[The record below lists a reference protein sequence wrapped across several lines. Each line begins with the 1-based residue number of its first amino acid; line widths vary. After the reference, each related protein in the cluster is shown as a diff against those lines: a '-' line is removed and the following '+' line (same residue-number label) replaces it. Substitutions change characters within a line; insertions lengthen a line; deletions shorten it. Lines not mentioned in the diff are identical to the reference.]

1 MPTWDWS
8 KLQPFVNAVK
18 TACSDGALGAGAAV
32 AVLAQKKIQKIGRLT
47 SSAPGTP
54 PANRR
59 GKLRESIQAQRSS
72 KPMTAIVGAGQR
84 YGGVLETGNWGRP
97 ITAKTTKYL
106 PVPINDAAKRLHESK
121 GTQSLRAF
129 DMRFIKPMFGR
140 QALLVGN
147 AGVRTELNVT
157 DSKGVRRKVIRKDQP
172 VFVLKRSIT
181 IKPRPFLVPALKEA
195 KGNDQVWKGFSRAV
209 NAGLRKAG
217 FKTKVVRA

>member
-1 MPTWDWS
+1 MATWDWS

-18 TACSDGALGAGAAV
+18 TACNDGALGAGVAV
-32 AVLAQKKIQKIGRLT
+32 AGLAKRKIQRLGRFT
-47 SSAPGTP
+47 ASTPGTP
-54 PANRR
+54 PASKR
-59 GKLRESIQAQRSS
+59 GQLRNSIQAQRSK
-72 KPMTAIVGAGQR
+72 KPMTAVIGAGVF
-84 YGGVLETGNWGRP
+84 YGGVLETGNWGKP

-106 PVPINDAAKRLHESK
+106 PVPINDAAKRLHETK

-129 DMRFIKPMFGR
+129 NMRLIKPMFGR
-140 QALLVGN
+140 QALLVGD
-147 AGVRTELNVT
+147 AGVRTQQYVT
-157 DSKGVRRKVIRKDQP
+157 DSAGKRRTVIRKDQP

-195 KGNDQVWKGFSRAV
+195 KGNDQVWGGFARAV

>member
-18 TACSDGALGAGAAV
+18 TACNDGALGAGDAV
-32 AVLAQKKIQKIGRLT
+32 AVLAIKKIQKIGRLT

-54 PANRR
+54 PASRR
-59 GKLRESIQAQRSS
+59 GKLRESIQAQQSS
-72 KPMTAIVGAGQR
+72 KPMTAIIGAGQP

-97 ITAKTTKYL
+97 ITPKKGKYL
-106 PVPINDAAKRLHESK
+106 PVPVNDAAKRWREAN
-121 GTQSLRAF
+121 GTQSLKTLDTKLIFRG
-129 DMRFIKPMFGR
+129 RKMF
-140 QALLVGN
+140 LLGM

-157 DSKGVRRKVIRKDQP
+157 DTKGVRRKKVRKDQP
-172 VFVLKRSIT
+172 LFVLKRSIT

-195 KGNDQVWKGFSRAV
+195 KGNDQVWGGFARAV